1 MLLIYTNINDIRG
14 CLAGCGIDGFF
25 NIKLK
30 VHSLSQ
36 RAAAIRLLCE
46 ICALTN
52 VLELVS

>member
-14 CLAGCGIDGFF
+14 CLAGGGINGFF
-25 NIKLK
+25 NINLK

-52 VLELVS
+52 ALELVS